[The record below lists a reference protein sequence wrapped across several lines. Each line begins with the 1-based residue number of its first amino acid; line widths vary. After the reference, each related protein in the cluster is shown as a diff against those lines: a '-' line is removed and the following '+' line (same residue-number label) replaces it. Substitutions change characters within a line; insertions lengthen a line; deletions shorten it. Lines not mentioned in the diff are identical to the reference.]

1 MKLTLLYFSPTR
13 TTKKIVAAVG
23 KVFFERMLCETKLI
37 DLTPLAARMRSY
49 SFSEEDVVVFGAP
62 VYGGRLPAL
71 LLPVLE
77 KAEGNG
83 ARAVV
88 LSVYGNRDYDSALA
102 ESCDLL
108 SARGFCV
115 CAAGAFIGEHSYTSA
130 VGRGRPDAE
139 DLLAAQTFGVV
150 AWDNVSARKVLPSG
164 ACGKK
169 PYKEYSPFLLSPK
182 QMPAA
187 DADKCTKCGKCI
199 AVCPV
204 CNIGADLS
212 DLGRCI
218 ACAACVKSC
227 PEHARSFGAQIA
239 ATAEKLEKMCA
250 ERHQPKFF
258 V

>member
-1 MKLTLLYFSPTR
+1 MGL
-13 TTKKIVAAVG
+13 
-23 KVFFERMLCETKLI
+23 
-37 DLTPLAARMRSY
+37 
-49 SFSEEDVVVFGAP
+49 
-62 VYGGRLPAL
+62 
-71 LLPVLE
+71 
-77 KAEGNG
+77 
-83 ARAVV
+83 
-88 LSVYGNRDYDSALA
+88 
-102 ESCDLL
+102 
-108 SARGFCV
+108 
-115 CAAGAFIGEHSYTSA
+115 
-130 VGRGRPDAE
+130 DAE